1 MGGGAETSSVLRAG
15 SGEAWRR
22 LQLLPGSR
30 GQSEGTGTELCQAR
44 GSWGSGEWSAPEG
57 GGHGTAWAVGTAS
70 NSWSLRSVWTLLS
83 EILFVF

>member
-30 GQSEGTGTELCQAR
+30 GTALSSALIRGGAAGGEGKGLHQM
-44 GSWGSGEWSAPEG
+44 
-57 GGHGTAWAVGTAS
+57 AVGP
-70 NSWSLRSVWTLLS
+70 
-83 EILFVF
+83 